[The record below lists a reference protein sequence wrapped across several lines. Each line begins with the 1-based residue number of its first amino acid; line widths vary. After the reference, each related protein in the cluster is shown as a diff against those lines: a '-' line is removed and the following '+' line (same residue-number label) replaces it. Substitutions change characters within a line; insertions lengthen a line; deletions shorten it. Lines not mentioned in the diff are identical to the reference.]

1 MVSSSIAKQINSLRK
16 SIKEQINY
24 FDVNFKDIDK
34 NGSIQVSNLACVTQA
49 YKIWLMSD
57 MYDYHRRPGMG
68 GFLVKNVIKRP
79 LSAENA
85 KIIESQLIKETGE
98 IFPTINVLKCEVT
111 ANMARRRWELRIA
124 IQDKRSGLID
134 SSMSTD
140 DGMITY
146 YPDNV

>member
-1 MVSSSIAKQINSLRK
+1 MVSPSIAKQINNLRN

-24 FDVNFKDIDK
+24 FDVNFKDID
-34 NGSIQVSNLACVTQA
+34 NSGSIHVSNLACVTQA

-57 MYDYHRRPGMG
+57 MYDYHRRPNMG
-68 GFLVKNVIKRP
+68 GFLVKNVIKKP
-79 LSAENA
+79 LSKENA

-111 ANMARRRWELRIA
+111 ANLARRRWEIRIA

-134 SSMSTD
+134 SSMASD

>member
-34 NGSIQVSNLACVTQA
+34 NGSIHVSNLACVTQA

-57 MYDYHRRPGMG
+57 MYDYHRRPAMG
-68 GFLVKNVIKRP
+68 GFLVKNVIKKP
-79 LSAENA
+79 LSTENA

>member
-57 MYDYHRRPGMG
+57 MYDYHRRPTMG
-68 GFLVKNVIKRP
+68 GFLVKNVIKKP
-79 LSAENA
+79 LSDENA
-85 KIIESQLIKETGE
+85 KIIESQLIRETGE